1 MHANSRQVSSNQP
14 GLHPRLVPL
23 VRKHLAHAY
32 RPPLAQHNLDAYA
45 RLQAA
50 CRAQQRPLVLDSF
63 CGSGHSTA
71 ALARRHP
78 DCLVVGVDKSS
89 HRLGRG
95 PQPQPDDNYLLLQAD
110 CEAVW
115 QLLAADG
122 ITLHYHYLLYPNP
135 WPKAAHVKRRVHG
148 HPGFA
153 TLLEIGGELELRSNW
168 QLYVEE
174 FGVALWLAGRPALV
188 KRLTDE
194 AAALTLFEHKYRA
207 SGHTLWCLRSSL
219 AP

>member
-1 MHANSRQVSSNQP
+1 MYANSRKVSSNQAA
-14 GLHPRLVPL
+14 LHPQLAPL

-50 CRAQQRPLVLDSF
+50 RIAQARPLVMDSF

-71 ALARRHP
+71 ALARRHA
-78 DCLVVGVDKSS
+78 DHFVVGIDKSA
-89 HRLGRG
+89 HRLRKG
-95 PQPQPDDNYLLLQAD
+95 PQPQPGDNYLLLQAD
-110 CEAVW
+110 CEAMW

-122 ITLHYHYLLYPNP
+122 ITLGYHYLLYPNP

-153 TLLEIGGELELRSNW
+153 ALLEIGGELELRSNW

-188 KRLTDE
+188 KRLADDTADM
-194 AAALTLFEHKYRA
+194 TRFEQKYRA
-207 SGHTLWCLRSSL
+207 SGHTLWCLHSSP